1 MAQLYTAQNDD
12 NQELRNEAWYMR
24 YFNAQEVCLKNLQR
38 KNRNVE
44 VKMLGIKPDTH
55 ETYGKRTRLEFT
67 CLKEDIDKSI
77 LNETLSLEIAQWSI
91 TALKD
96 LAEELEWKDK
106 KTNRVIVICSCP
118 SQVCTPRMTTIHA
131 GGGWVE

>member
-1 MAQLYTAQNDD
+1 
-12 NQELRNEAWYMR
+12 MR
-24 YFNAQEVCLKNLQR
+24 RGTCATSAPKKPRSRTYSGRTVTSRSKYAR
-38 KNRNVE
+38 
-44 VKMLGIKPDTH
+44 IKPDTH
-55 ETYGKRTRLEFT
+55 ASYGKRTRLEFT

-77 LNETLSLEIAQWSI
+77 LNETLTLEIAQWSI